1 MMQYYKLLLYFE
13 DVETD
18 AIHHALGDIE
28 RILLQPPHSY
38 ISQVEELKH
47 NVWDLTLYTT
57 PAALKLACDNTH
69 NNLNIKT
76 YYVATR
82 C

>member
-1 MMQYYKLLLYFE
+1 MQDYKLLLYFE

-38 ISQVEELKH
+38 ISQVEELKS
-47 NVWDLTLYTT
+47 NIIWDITLCTT
-57 PAALKLACDNTH
+57 PAALKRACDSTH

-76 YYVATR
+76 YYVATL

>member
-13 DVETD
+13 DFETD
-18 AIHHALGDIE
+18 VIQHALGDIE
-28 RILLQPPHSY
+28 RILLQPPHSH
-38 ISQVEELKH
+38 ISQVEELKS
-47 NVWDLTLYTT
+47 NIWDITLCTT
-57 PAALKLACDNTH
+57 PAALKLACDSTH

>member
-1 MMQYYKLLLYFE
+1 MQDYKLLLYFE

-18 AIHHALGDIE
+18 AIQHALGDIE
-28 RILLQPPHSY
+28 RILLQPPHSH
-38 ISQVEELKH
+38 ISQVEELKL
-47 NVWDLTLYTT
+47 NVLELTLCTT
-57 PAALKLACDNTH
+57 PAALKLACDSTH